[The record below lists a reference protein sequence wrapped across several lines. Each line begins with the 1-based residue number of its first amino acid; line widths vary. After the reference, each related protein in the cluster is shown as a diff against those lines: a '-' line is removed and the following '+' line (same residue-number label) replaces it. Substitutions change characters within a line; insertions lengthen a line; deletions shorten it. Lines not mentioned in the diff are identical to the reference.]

1 MASTSTVNG
10 MTVNQFADFLADRFD
25 EDVVN
30 VMKKNKIA
38 GSTFLKLSEVQLER
52 MIPAIGD
59 VVELRELQIKIISQD
74 KQASGLAKFHSDVEK
89 IVMHVISYM
98 SQVVWLLLV

>member
-74 KQASGLAKFHSDVEK
+74 KQASGLTKFHSDVEK